1 MLLLKPK
8 KHFSQCIFAPFVKR
22 CEFAPT
28 SRFWFGFRSL
38 LFEFSICFRFRRG
51 PWMLFT
57 IFTRHELFARQ
68 FIFIYLF
75 RFPRA
80 TLECLAG
87 WSAIWGLGIYG
98 MCSLGFMCRF
108 AGHGQP
114 WSKQNTNS
122 VLGNDAQ
129 SDFFFDHR
137 HVCLLY
143 SVHCT
148 ICAMHLIATASGS
161 VSFFLS
167 ATRCNYE
174 MCTVCWAAELLSWR
188 YQDWELTAI
197 SLKSSTD
204 STVEQNLEKHGMKI
218 YNL

>member
-114 WSKQNTNS
+114 WSKQRCPVGFLFRPSARVPTVQCTLYHLCNAPNCNCQRQRFLFPFCHS
-122 VLGNDAQ
+122 LQLWDVYRVL
-129 SDFFFDHR
+129 S
-137 HVCLLY
+137 
-143 SVHCT
+143 
-148 ICAMHLIATASGS
+148 
-161 VSFFLS
+161 
-167 ATRCNYE
+167 
-174 MCTVCWAAELLSWR
+174 CWAVELAVSRLR
-188 YQDWELTAI
+188 T
-197 SLKSSTD
+197 
-204 STVEQNLEKHGMKI
+204 HG
-218 YNL
+218 N